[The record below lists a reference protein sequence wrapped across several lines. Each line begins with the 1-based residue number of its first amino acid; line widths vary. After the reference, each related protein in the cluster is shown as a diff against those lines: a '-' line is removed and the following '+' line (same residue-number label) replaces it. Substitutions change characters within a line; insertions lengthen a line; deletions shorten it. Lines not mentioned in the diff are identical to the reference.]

1 MKGKRQKVKGKIR
14 MGRLIGFFFLLPL
27 YFLLPSPPAM
37 AQDGPEDAAPPPLK
51 VFSKE
56 ERDRLGSQLDLKDRT
71 KLALELMG
79 SRLKEAERLAAAGDN
94 AAMYTELGGFH
105 ALMDHIMEHVDKLDE
120 RRSKVLDAYKRIEI
134 GLRNYTPRLEN
145 LRRDV
150 PLKYEHYVRKL
161 IKYLRD
167 TRARALEPMFGN
179 TVVRNNDPKPGK
191 KP

>member
-1 MKGKRQKVKGKIR
+1 
-14 MGRLIGFFFLLPL
+14 MGRLIGFFFLLPF
-27 YFLLPSPPAM
+27 YFLLSSPPAM

-51 VFSKE
+51 VFSKD
-56 ERDRLGSQLDLKDRT
+56 ERERLGSQLDLKDRT
-71 KLALELMG
+71 KLALDMMG
-79 SRLKEAERLAAAGDN
+79 ARLNEAERLAGLGDN

-150 PLKYEHYVRKL
+150 PIKYEHYIRKL

-179 TVVRNNDPKPGK
+179 TVVRNNDPKPK

>member
-1 MKGKRQKVKGKIR
+1 
-14 MGRLIGFFFLLPL
+14 
-27 YFLLPSPPAM
+27 M
-37 AQDGPEDAAPPPLK
+37 AQEGPEDAAPPPLK
-51 VFSKE
+51 VFSKD

-79 SRLKEAERLAAAGDN
+79 SRLTEAERLAAAGDN

-150 PLKYEHYVRKL
+150 PLKYEHYIRKL

-179 TVVRNNDPKPGK
+179 TVLKTK
-191 KP
+191 SEK

>member
-14 MGRLIGFFFLLPL
+14 MGRLIGFFFLLPF
-27 YFLLPSPPAM
+27 YFLLSLPPAM

-79 SRLKEAERLAAAGDN
+79 SRLTEAERLAAAGDN

-145 LRRDV
+145 IRRDV

-167 TRARALEPMFGN
+167 TRANALEPMFGN